1 MTVSTANTT
10 PRDPAKPKFRFPVSC
25 STNLNESFVHFEFV
39 PKNLCPCFWQNF
51 WGQYLHNYIRKRISI
66 LRFDR
71 TLFLICTCKID
82 LFFGLSNRKSEPG
95 ESASIDSKPYLF
107 VYMHIYIRMNVY
119 VYICM
124 YIYTSLYVYINM

>member
-1 MTVSTANTT
+1 MSLFL
-10 PRDPAKPKFRFPVSC
+10 AKFG
-25 STNLNESFVHFEFV
+25 
-39 PKNLCPCFWQNF
+39 
-51 WGQYLHNYIRKRISI
+51 GQYLHNYIRKRISI

-124 YIYTSLYVYINM
+124 YINTSLYVYINI